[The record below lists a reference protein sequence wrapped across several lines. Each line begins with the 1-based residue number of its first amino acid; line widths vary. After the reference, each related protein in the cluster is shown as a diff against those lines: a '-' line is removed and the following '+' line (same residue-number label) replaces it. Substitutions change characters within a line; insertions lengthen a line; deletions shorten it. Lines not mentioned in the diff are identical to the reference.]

1 LSPDALTT
9 AGRGRQKVT
18 VITVCFNDAK
28 NLNATITSV
37 VGQTHQNMEFII
49 VDGGSSDSTL
59 ELIRL
64 HEARITKWV
73 SETDAGIYDAMNKGL
88 RLATGDYLIF
98 MNAGDAFHS
107 DDTVESAMDRI
118 ASELEKPL
126 IAYGRAAIFA
136 EDGTFLKDL
145 TPLRF
150 VKRNLNMFGTRTV
163 CHQSVFVAR
172 AAAPEYDTKFRLK
185 AELDWYY
192 RLVGRTRDDQRLELD
207 LTVADY
213 KLGGKGDK
221 GWKAN
226 ELERIR
232 VTRKNNRGL
241 TFVALAPFFA
251 LPLAFRLKLAARRVL
266 SHTRGA

>member
-1 LSPDALTT
+1 LRSDTLTT
-9 AGRGRQKVT
+9 ADRKRPKVS

-28 NLNATITSV
+28 NLQATIASV
-37 VGQTHQNMEFII
+37 IGQSYSNVEFII

-59 ELIRL
+59 DVIRVQ
-64 HEARITKWV
+64 EARITKWV
-73 SETDAGIYDAMNKGL
+73 SEKDAGIYDAMNKGL

-107 DDTVESAMDRI
+107 DDIVESAMDRI
-118 ASELEKPL
+118 ASEPEKPL
-126 IAYGRAAIFA
+126 IAYGRAAIFG
-136 EDGTFLKDL
+136 EDGAFLKDL
-145 TPLRF
+145 APLRF

-163 CHQSVFVAR
+163 CHQSIFVAR
-172 AAAPEYDTKFRLK
+172 TTAPEYDTEFRLK

-192 RLVGRTRDDQRLELD
+192 RLVGKTRDDQRLELD

-213 KLGGKGDK
+213 RLGGKGDK

-232 VTRKNNRGL
+232 VTRKNNRRL
-241 TFVALAPFFA
+241 TFIALAPFFA
-251 LPLAFRLKLAARRVL
+251 LPLAFRLKLAARQAFL
-266 SHTRGA
+266 HARGA